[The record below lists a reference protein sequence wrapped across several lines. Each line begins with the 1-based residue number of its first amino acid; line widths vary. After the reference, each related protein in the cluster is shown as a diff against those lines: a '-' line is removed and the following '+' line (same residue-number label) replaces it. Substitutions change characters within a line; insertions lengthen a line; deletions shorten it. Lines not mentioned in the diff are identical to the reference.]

1 MSRSKT
7 FKWIFPT
14 VLAFV
19 LLSFELLFSAYML
32 PSERSILLII
42 AVLNFFIYFS
52 FMVFRIFKEK
62 TPVKKILILVVLSI
76 TASACFIKFVWFS
89 GYLCL
94 NPFNKLF
101 SGNFHAD
108 TLSHSALAESIISNG
123 YPSILFNTKNIF
135 HYHFGSHYVM
145 AGISRLLA
153 IHAFSAYNWCYP
165 IVFLPLFFLLFFSAI
180 ESFRK
185 ISLSVQEIIFIVF
198 FCFIGFLPKS
208 LMDNSAFWISSFFL
222 SESFCIGLICLFIY
236 FIVLNKIN
244 IFSIENYAIT
254 FLFIFICSSMKISI
268 GCLMWIFCCWY
279 SLRKKG
285 LLKTIPIGLLLTIAL
300 GLSIYLFNEKVG
312 SASNHKVY
320 LLHYYRNFVVR
331 DSLIFHVVVV
341 YWLLAIGLYYTLKGK
356 AILQEIKNGGLVL
369 EESIIMAT
377 VVSILPGSFLYV
389 EGGSAFYFF
398 AVMYPVFI
406 LYFLSKNGVEIA
418 FVSLKGNK
426 ILMSMLLFVF
436 GGTSLFNCITS
447 AETIYRARPPI
458 HNSVLSVMETKLYN
472 QMESLRKEDRMH
484 TAVIVEKDSD
494 LFNVYQNKDYRSL
507 SYFIQAYTGLPVYG
521 MYERIDGNIL
531 LITGDFVQIDVS
543 PLYFGLDYEEVFS
556 QESLIDK
563 VKSDGIEK
571 VLYVGANGIISK

>member
-1 MSRSKT
+1 
-7 FKWIFPT
+7 
-14 VLAFV
+14 
-19 LLSFELLFSAYML
+19 
-32 PSERSILLII
+32 
-42 AVLNFFIYFS
+42 
-52 FMVFRIFKEK
+52 
-62 TPVKKILILVVLSI
+62 
-76 TASACFIKFVWFS
+76 
-89 GYLCL
+89 
-94 NPFNKLF
+94 
-101 SGNFHAD
+101 
-108 TLSHSALAESIISNG
+108 
-123 YPSILFNTKNIF
+123 
-135 HYHFGSHYVM
+135 
-145 AGISRLLA
+145 
-153 IHAFSAYNWCYP
+153 
-165 IVFLPLFFLLFFSAI
+165 
-180 ESFRK
+180 
-185 ISLSVQEIIFIVF
+185 
-198 FCFIGFLPKS
+198 
-208 LMDNSAFWISSFFL
+208 
-222 SESFCIGLICLFIY
+222 
-236 FIVLNKIN
+236 
-244 IFSIENYAIT
+244 
-254 FLFIFICSSMKISI
+254 
-268 GCLMWIFCCWY
+268 
-279 SLRKKG
+279 
-285 LLKTIPIGLLLTIAL
+285 
-300 GLSIYLFNEKVG
+300 
-312 SASNHKVY
+312 
-320 LLHYYRNFVVR
+320 
-331 DSLIFHVVVV
+331 
-341 YWLLAIGLYYTLKGK
+341 
-356 AILQEIKNGGLVL
+356 
-369 EESIIMAT
+369 MAT
-377 VVSILPGSFLYV
+377 VVSILPGSFFYV

-447 AETIYRARPPI
+447 AETVYRARPPI